1 MASGRKWNKSLI
13 FKAVSCSECDLWV
26 LVCQER
32 MMVGSWKNWR
42 RRCGIPATPSPRN
55 RSTSS
60 SSWLG
65 KILQGEQICCF
76 LVNRTLSF
84 KDNKQQKPQMWNSE
98 DASQIIF
105 FFIFIF
111 FTTLYRYF
119 KLHILLALTHSLILF
134 HIFSLSFSNFPN
146 PPPLQVCGYV
156 CAGSRLQ
163 QFSSAAQSA
172 HERCG
177 SLQETSHWYG
187 TSHILTHSHTP
198 HAAGRLHTL
207 VKLSRFILING
218 RHLQAKKNNSNL
230 FGYLSNSETNVTV

>member
-1 MASGRKWNKSLI
+1 
-13 FKAVSCSECDLWV
+13 
-26 LVCQER
+26 

-65 KILQGEQICCF
+65 KILQREQICCF

-84 KDNKQQKPQMWNSE
+84 KDNKQQKPQLWNSE
-98 DASQIIF
+98 DASQIIYIY
-105 FFIFIF
+105 IFW
-111 FTTLYRYF
+111 TTLYPVISNCIF
-119 KLHILLALTHSLILF
+119 CSHSLILF

-172 HERCG
+172 HERCS
-177 SLQETSHWYG
+177 SLQRHHTGTAHLTFSHSR
-187 TSHILTHSHTP
+187 T
-198 HAAGRLHTL
+198 LHTL
-207 VKLSRFILING
+207 LEDFTL
-218 RHLQAKKNNSNL
+218 
-230 FGYLSNSETNVTV
+230 